1 MMVAKMSRFLG
12 IASMAAG
19 MLVLALAVN
28 KYGDAALLAGTAA
41 FAGAF
46 ALLAIATMQTA
57 LGEMAQKLDGI
68 ARAMESLERVA
79 GKS

>member
-1 MMVAKMSRFLG
+1 MMMAKTSRFLG
-12 IASMAAG
+12 IASTAAG

-41 FAGAF
+41 LAGAF

-57 LGEMAQKLDGI
+57 LGEMARKLDGI
-68 ARAMESLERVA
+68 ARAIESLECVA
-79 GKS
+79 TKS